1 MLANE
6 RDAERAEAAAD
17 LDLAVAK
24 FAANVAIADQL
35 VGREPTN
42 PQWTYNLA
50 RAHASLGYALAKRG
64 RSGDQARARAEYL
77 EAKEA
82 VANLAAMDAGDP
94 GLRAN
99 RMQLAGWLAQQLAS

>member
-1 MLANE
+1 MGSTSAFALQA
-6 RDAERAEAAAD
+6 RRA
-17 LDLAVAK
+17 
-24 FAANVAIADQL
+24 
-35 VGREPTN
+35 
-42 PQWTYNLA
+42 
-50 RAHASLGYALAKRG
+50 
-64 RSGDQARARAEYL
+64 QARARAEYL